1 MCPNLIRDGAH
12 VERLS
17 GQYSCNSLAEP
28 ASCFLLYREAPSLMI
43 SISLFAVSVTMDV
56 SEARDVLISVSQ
68 AGHSG
73 LVCGN
78 AMPLITALLGLR
90 AV

>member
-1 MCPNLIRDGAH
+1 MIRDGAH

-28 ASCFLLYREAPSLMI
+28 ASSFLLYRKAPIQLI
-43 SISLFAVSVTMDV
+43 SISLFAVSVPMDV

-68 AGHSG
+68 AGHSR

>member
-1 MCPNLIRDGAH
+1 
-12 VERLS
+12 
-17 GQYSCNSLAEP
+17 
-28 ASCFLLYREAPSLMI
+28 MI
-43 SISLFAVSVTMDV
+43 SISLSAVSVPMDV
-56 SEARDVLISVSQ
+56 SEARDVFISVRQ

>member
-1 MCPNLIRDGAH
+1 MIRDGAH
-12 VERLS
+12 VERLR

-28 ASCFLLYREAPSLMI
+28 ASCFLLYRKAPSLMI
-43 SISLFAVSVTMDV
+43 SISLFAVSGISDV